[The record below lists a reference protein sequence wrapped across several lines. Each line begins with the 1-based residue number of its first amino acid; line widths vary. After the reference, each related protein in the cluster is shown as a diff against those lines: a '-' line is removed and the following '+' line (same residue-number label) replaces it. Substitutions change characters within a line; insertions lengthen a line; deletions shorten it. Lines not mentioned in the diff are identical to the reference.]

1 MINFFYNMP
10 PKNKNKISRQEL
22 SLNDLMGELKRLRN
36 SSKTIVLQRFFK
48 TGLGQYGEG
57 DIFWG
62 LNVPDCRRL
71 AKKYAALKMTDVL
84 VLLKS
89 EIHEIRL
96 TALLIIVEHYQRAEK
111 IEEKRKIVNI
121 YLKNSRYI
129 NNWDLVDLSVYKI
142 LGDYLLYS
150 KKERNILDK
159 LVVSK
164 NLWER
169 RLAMVATYA
178 FIKAGQEDMA
188 YQVAEKLLDDKHD
201 LMHKAVG
208 WMLREAGKRG
218 DIAKLHQF
226 INKHIKDLP
235 RTTLRYAIERFPE
248 RERQA
253 YLKK

>member
-1 MINFFYNMP
+1 MLS
-10 PKNKNKISRQEL
+10 KNKNKISRQEL
-22 SLNDLMGELKRLRN
+22 SLNGLMGELKKLKN

-48 TGLGQYGEG
+48 TGPGQYGEG
-57 DIFWG
+57 DVFWG

-71 AKKYAALKMTDVL
+71 AKQYASLKMADVL
-84 VLLKS
+84 SLLKN
-89 EIHEIRL
+89 EVHELRL
-96 TALLIIVEHYQRAEK
+96 TALLIMVEHYQRAENLR
-111 IEEKRKIVNI
+111 EKQKIVDS

-142 LGDYLLYS
+142 LGDYLVLS
-150 KKERNILDK
+150 GEERKFLDK
-159 LVVSK
+159 LVISK

-218 DIAKLHQF
+218 DVLKLRQF
-226 INKHIKDLP
+226 LDKHIGKMP

-248 RERQA
+248 KDRQA

>member
-1 MINFFYNMP
+1 MP

-22 SLNDLMGELKRLRN
+22 SLNGLMGELKRLRN

-48 TGLGQYGEG
+48 TGSGQYGEG

-71 AKKYAALKMTDVL
+71 AKKYTGLKMTDIVT
-84 VLLKS
+84 LLKS
-89 EIHEIRL
+89 KIHEIRL
-96 TALLIIVEHYQRAEK
+96 TALLIMVEHYQIANNLG
-111 IEEKRKIVNI
+111 EKRKIVNI
-121 YLKNSRYI
+121 YLKNTRYI

-142 LGDYLLYS
+142 LGDYLLVS
-150 KKERNILDK
+150 GEEKTVLNK

-169 RLAMVATYA
+169 RMAMVATYA
-178 FIKAGQEDMA
+178 FIKAGREEVA
-188 YQVAEKLLDDKHD
+188 YQIAEKLLGDKHD

-218 DIAKLHQF
+218 DSLKLRQF
-226 INKHIKDLP
+226 LDKHIGKMP

-248 RERQA
+248 KDRQA